1 MEPLFLAVACGC
13 QAGRFRD
20 ALHEVYLPRIQRGDA
35 AYSAKVLGAR
45 GALLSVLAYF
55 FEEDRWGS
63 PAQRGVEGQS
73 LTAEDQLFVLMQA
86 GMYLTATRGNG
97 TPDSRACFERA
108 EALCNSLNRPLH
120 LYSALMGQWLFSLH
134 TDKMAVT
141 MQLAR
146 RVFGLAQEQNDAALM
161 VGGYRALAVTWY
173 YLGNFEAAEQ
183 YARRGVELWRLGAVQ
198 SPVEQVNPP
207 AVICLG
213 YAALC
218 EWHLGETASCQTAM
232 AETIRLAKELSDAYA
247 LAEALFFAAML
258 GHFERNAAEVE
269 RLASGLIEVC
279 TRHNFALYLAGGE
292 ILRGQARSASG
303 HSAEGI
309 ACIEDGIRDW
319 RASGSR
325 LLLPYWLALKAE
337 ALHLA
342 DRSSEALESIREA
355 EALGEGSEECWCS
368 AELHRLRGVFLA
380 TLGADAAQIEA
391 SFCEAVRIARQ
402 QKSISLTKRAEESYA
417 EHRSQKA

>member
-1 MEPLFLAVACGC
+1 M
-13 QAGRFRD
+13 
-20 ALHEVYLPRIQRGDA
+20 ALSFGVWAP
-35 AYSAKVLGAR
+35 YSL
-45 GALLSVLAYF
+45 
-55 FEEDRWGS
+55 
-63 PAQRGVEGQS
+63 
-73 LTAEDQLFVLMQA
+73 
-86 GMYLTATRGNG
+86 
-97 TPDSRACFERA
+97 
-108 EALCNSLNRPLH
+108 
-120 LYSALMGQWLFSLH
+120 
-134 TDKMAVT
+134 
-141 MQLAR
+141 
-146 RVFGLAQEQNDAALM
+146 
-161 VGGYRALAVTWY
+161 
-173 YLGNFEAAEQ
+173 
-183 YARRGVELWRLGAVQ
+183 RLK
-198 SPVEQVNPP
+198 VNPR

-325 LLLPYWLALKAE
+325 LRTPDPRW
-337 ALHLA
+337 
-342 DRSSEALESIREA
+342 
-355 EALGEGSEECWCS
+355 
-368 AELHRLRGVFLA
+368 
-380 TLGADAAQIEA
+380 
-391 SFCEAVRIARQ
+391 
-402 QKSISLTKRAEESYA
+402 
-417 EHRSQKA
+417 